1 MISTIKSI
9 LKNTILGRILRYLR
23 YFFSRYFLKWRFSNY
38 KLSENVKISAVD
50 SKGVSFFG
58 YYNLSPENKNGD
70 IIYLKVKDEKV
81 RGSLYEPASIML
93 KRENGTIIKVAETKA
108 WNWQQ
113 GCMLQWMPDNTDRI
127 IFNDYNNSS
136 NSYYSKIMN
145 TGGEIIHQYNKP
157 IYALSKN
164 GKYALTLNFDR
175 LATMRPDYGYFNK
188 KNVVLPSDEQDG
200 IWFIDL
206 ETNDI
211 QLIITLE
218 QLKEL
223 SWVPTMTNA
232 KHKVNH
238 IDINPSGSRF
248 MFLHRW
254 VGSQGR
260 FMRLITA
267 NPDGSDMCILNGDE
281 MTSHSC
287 WLNDEEI
294 ISFCKIEDET
304 GYFKLKD
311 YSKESH
317 YFTDLP
323 KTDGHPTLSL
333 SKKFL
338 ITDTYPGKIRF
349 SKLIY
354 YDLAHDQLITIG
366 GFNQPLKY
374 SGERRVDLH
383 PKLNLQSNNVF
394 FESAH
399 TGKRKLF
406 KVDIEKIIDFTHG
419 KQYL

>member
-1 MISTIKSI
+1 MKNNMINRLKKN
-9 LKNTILGRILRYLR
+9 LKNTFLGPILRYLR
-23 YFFSRYFLKWRFSNY
+23 YFFSRYFFKWRFPNY

-267 NPDGSDMCILNGDE
+267 NPDGSDMCILNGDT

-287 WLNDEEI
+287 WLNNEEI
-294 ISFCKIEDET
+294 LAFCNFAGHVGYYKFSMISKSV
-304 GYFKLKD
+304 KL
-311 YSKESH
+311 YSYH
-317 YFTDLP
+317 LP
-323 KTDGHPTLSL
+323 QIDGHPSISL
-333 SKKFL
+333 NKKM
-338 ITDTYPGKIRF
+338 IVTDTYPDLSRF
-349 SKLIY
+349 SSLLLHHTKNNKFEK
-354 YDLAHDQLITIG
+354 IG
-366 GFNQPLKY
+366 DFYQPLRFTK
-374 SGERRVDLH
+374 EIRCDLH
-383 PKLNLQSNNVF
+383 PKWGEINNNIYI
-394 FESAH
+394 ESAH
-399 TGKRKLF
+399 KNVRRLYK
-406 KVDIEKIIDFTHG
+406 IE
-419 KQYL
+419 LLS